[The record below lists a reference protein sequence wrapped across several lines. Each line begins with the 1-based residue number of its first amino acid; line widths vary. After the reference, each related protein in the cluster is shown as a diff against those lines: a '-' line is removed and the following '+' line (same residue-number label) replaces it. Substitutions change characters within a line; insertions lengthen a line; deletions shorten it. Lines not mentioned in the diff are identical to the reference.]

1 MNKSYTVDSTCNDM
15 RIDRWTRLKIG
26 KIPQGL
32 IEKYLRSGKIKIN
45 KKKIKSSTKVKTNDI
60 VNFFNLDFKE
70 TIVQKKIK
78 FKPSKEIIKSN
89 EDQIIDNNENFVVL
103 NKSSGISVQGGTKS
117 KKNLVDIFAK
127 SEIFQGTKPY
137 SVHRLDKDTSGVF
150 IMAKTRESAQ
160 LLTSLFRL
168 RKVHKTYL
176 AICHGELNI
185 DAGEW
190 NDDLIRYDG
199 DKKIIEKAAEAARAR
214 IAAKKARELVRKKSG
229 LGSTTLPGKLADC
242 SNKDP
247 LQCELFLV
255 EGDSAG
261 GTAKQGR
268 DRRTQAILP
277 LRGKVINSEK
287 AREDKLLANNEIQ
300 SIITALGCGFGE
312 DEDDPSSFNPEKL
325 RYHKIVIMTD
335 ADVDGSHIRTLLLTF
350 FWRKMKSLVQGGFLY
365 MAMPPLYKMKQG
377 KKERYAYTDEERDQV
392 LQRMESENKA
402 KIDIQRY
409 KGLGE
414 MNAEQRWDTTM
425 NAETRTLMQVTVDH
439 IMEEETNIR
448 FRELMGTEVEHRRS
462 FITER
467 AKFATNIDI

>member
-1 MNKSYTVDSTCNDM
+1 M

-176 AICHGELNI
+176 AICQGELNT
-185 DAGEW
+185 DVGEW

-199 DKKIIEKAAEAARAR
+199 DKKIIEKAKTIFKVLDKNSEA
-214 IAAKKARELVRKKSG
+214 S
-229 LGSTTLPGKLADC
+229 
-242 SNKDP
+242 
-247 LQCELFLV
+247 LV
-255 EGDSAG
+255 ELKPITGRKHQLRKQLYALGQPIFGDIKYKLSNSSRG
-261 GTAKQGR
+261 LNKNLMLHSYQIKFIFDDVKHTYTAL
-268 DRRTQAILP
+268 LP
-277 LRGKVINSEK
+277 DYFR
-287 AREDKLLANNEIQ
+287 KLLK
-300 SIITALGCGFGE
+300 TKRLRFLGL
-312 DEDDPSSFNPEKL
+312 K
-325 RYHKIVIMTD
+325 
-335 ADVDGSHIRTLLLTF
+335 
-350 FWRKMKSLVQGGFLY
+350 
-365 MAMPPLYKMKQG
+365 
-377 KKERYAYTDEERDQV
+377 
-392 LQRMESENKA
+392 
-402 KIDIQRY
+402 
-409 KGLGE
+409 
-414 MNAEQRWDTTM
+414 
-425 NAETRTLMQVTVDH
+425 
-439 IMEEETNIR
+439 
-448 FRELMGTEVEHRRS
+448 
-462 FITER
+462 
-467 AKFATNIDI
+467 

>member
-1 MNKSYTVDSTCNDM
+1 MKKSYTVDSTCNDM

-32 IEKYLRSGKIKIN
+32 IEKYLRAGKIKIN

-60 VNFFNLDFKE
+60 VNFFNLEFKE

-78 FKPSKEIIKSN
+78 FEPSKEIIKSN

-176 AICHGELNI
+176 AICHGELNT

-199 DKKIIEKAAEAARAR
+199 DKKIVEKAKTIFKVLDKNSEASLV
-214 IAAKKARELVRKKSG
+214 ELKPITGRKHQLRKQLYALGQPIFGDIKYKLSNSSRGLNKNLMLHSYQIKFIIDDVKHTYTALLPDYFRKLLKTKRLRFSG
-229 LGSTTLPGKLADC
+229 LK
-242 SNKDP
+242 
-247 LQCELFLV
+247 
-255 EGDSAG
+255 
-261 GTAKQGR
+261 
-268 DRRTQAILP
+268 
-277 LRGKVINSEK
+277 
-287 AREDKLLANNEIQ
+287 
-300 SIITALGCGFGE
+300 
-312 DEDDPSSFNPEKL
+312 
-325 RYHKIVIMTD
+325 
-335 ADVDGSHIRTLLLTF
+335 
-350 FWRKMKSLVQGGFLY
+350 
-365 MAMPPLYKMKQG
+365 
-377 KKERYAYTDEERDQV
+377 
-392 LQRMESENKA
+392 
-402 KIDIQRY
+402 
-409 KGLGE
+409 
-414 MNAEQRWDTTM
+414 
-425 NAETRTLMQVTVDH
+425 
-439 IMEEETNIR
+439 
-448 FRELMGTEVEHRRS
+448 
-462 FITER
+462 
-467 AKFATNIDI
+467 